1 MSVMALLLLL
11 LLLLLYKYKQV
22 SLGRAGGRPGTR
34 VSQTLGQCPQAVWIH
49 PSAPVNTNSPVSQSL
64 NQQLFIMGACCMPV
78 SVAG

>member
-1 MSVMALLLLL
+1 MSVTALLLLL

-49 PSAPVNTNSPVSQSL
+49 PSAPWIRIRLSASH
-64 NQQLFIMGACCMPV
+64 
-78 SVAG
+78 